1 MTFYSVF
8 IDSIFFCIL
17 HIYSILCILKS
28 IFLMIFIEWNKI
40 EFIDIIFK
48 KIIDILRKS
57 IFLPIIIGK
66 KVLINLP

>member
-1 MTFYSVF
+1 MTSYSVF
-8 IDSIFFCIL
+8 IDSIFFYIL
-17 HIYSILCILKS
+17 HIFSILCILKS